1 MRHGGK
7 MQLSRVATFKMVA
20 LVIGF
25 MSMVLPAQGEVKKSE
40 SADRVAIVNG
50 TPLDR
55 VEFEGNVLAIQK
67 NLLEFGKPLTCK
79 QVTTIRTEV
88 LESMVRVELLYQES
102 RKSGIKP
109 DEKVVE
115 QEIKALKQ
123 QSPNETEF
131 KNELKRRN
139 ISEEILRARLEKNS
153 SVQQYIERQ
162 FTAKTTVTGDEML
175 SYYEGHL
182 DAFKQPLQVRVSHIL
197 LQTDPQW
204 DAARKQEVHRKADQ
218 ILNELKKGQ
227 DFAALARERS
237 DGPTRT
243 NGGDLGDIRMGQLEK
258 QLESVVFSL
267 KPGEISA
274 VVETDHGFHV
284 FKVVDIKPETVL
296 AYDSVKDKIKQYL
309 VQEKAKQAADLQGK
323 ALREK
328 AAVEILLNE
337 DSNLAK
343 KH

>member
-1 MRHGGK
+1 
-7 MQLSRVATFKMVA
+7 MQLSRVATFKMAA
-20 LVIGF
+20 LAIGF
-25 MSMVLPAQGEVKKSE
+25 MSMVLPAHGEVNKSE
-40 SADRVAIVNG
+40 SADKVAIVNG
-50 TPLDR
+50 TPIDR

-109 DEKVVE
+109 DAKVVE
-115 QEIKALKQ
+115 QEMKALKQ
-123 QSPNETEF
+123 QSPNETEY

-139 ISEEILRARLEKNS
+139 ISEEMLRSRIEKNS

-175 SYYEGHL
+175 SYYGGHL
-182 DAFKQPLQVRVSHIL
+182 DVFKQPLQARVSHIL
-197 LQTDPQW
+197 IQSDPQW
-204 DAARKQEVHRKADQ
+204 DAAHKQEARRKAEQ
-218 ILNELKKGQ
+218 ILSELKKGH
-227 DFAALARERS
+227 DFAALARESS

-243 NGGDLGDIRMGQLEK
+243 NGGDLGYIRMGQLEK

-284 FKVVDIKPETVL
+284 FKVVDIKPETIL
-296 AYDSVKDKIKQYL
+296 AYDSVKDKIRQYL
-309 VQEKAKQAADLQGK
+309 VQEKAKQAADLYAK
-323 ALREK
+323 TLREK
-328 AAVEILLNE
+328 ATVNVLLQE
-337 DSNLAK
+337 DSNSNTAK
-343 KH
+343 RP